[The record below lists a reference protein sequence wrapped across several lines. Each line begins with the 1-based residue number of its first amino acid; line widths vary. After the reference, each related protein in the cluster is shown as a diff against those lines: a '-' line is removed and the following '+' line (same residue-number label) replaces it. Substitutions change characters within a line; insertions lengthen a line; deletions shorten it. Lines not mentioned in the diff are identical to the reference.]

1 MVDGNQARE
10 EWLAKAER
18 AEVIVFD
25 LDGTL
30 VNSDHANF
38 LAYKDAVMCVL
49 STQIEID
56 FTLGTR
62 ITREV
67 LEDLIPGITGKQL
80 EEIALLKER
89 TYHKYLSETK
99 ASPQLIEIVSRVQD
113 KEVVLA
119 TNSRRCRAE
128 MLLNHHGLIE
138 KFTRKIYRDAESQRD
153 KYVQLMAELP
163 KGSMS
168 ILVFEN
174 DEKAIESAI
183 ACGIGVDQIID
194 VRRITR

>member
-1 MVDGNQARE
+1 MVDRIQVRE

-18 AEVIVFD
+18 ADVIVFD

-30 VNSDHANF
+30 VDSDYANY
-38 LAYKDAVMCVL
+38 LAYKDAVMSVL

-62 ITREV
+62 ITRDL
-67 LEDLIPGITGKQL
+67 LEELIPAITHKQL
-80 EEIALLKER
+80 DEIALLKER
-89 TYHKYLSETK
+89 LYHKFLSETET
-99 ASPQLIEIVSRVQD
+99 SPRLIEMVARVQD

-174 DEKAIESAI
+174 DKKAIESAV
-183 ACGIGVDQIID
+183 ACGIGIDQIID
-194 VRRITR
+194 VSRIPR

>member
-10 EWLAKAER
+10 EWLTKAER

-30 VNSDHANF
+30 VDSDHANF

-49 STQIEID
+49 SKKIEMD
-56 FTLGTR
+56 FTQGTR

-67 LEDLIPGITGKQL
+67 LKELIPDITKKQI
-80 EEIALLKER
+80 EDISSLKER
-89 TYHKYLSETK
+89 IYHKYISETK
-99 ASPQLIEIVSRVQD
+99 VNLQLIEILKHSQG
-113 KEVVLA
+113 KEIVLA

-138 KFTRKIYRDAESQRD
+138 KFSRKIYRDAVYQRD
-153 KYVQLMAELP
+153 KYVRLMTAMP
-163 KGSMS
+163 KGRMP

-174 DEKAIESAI
+174 DDKDIESAI
-183 ACGIGVDQIID
+183 SCGIGVNQIID
-194 VRRITR
+194 VRRN

>member
-30 VNSDHANF
+30 VDSDHANF
-38 LAYKDAVMCVL
+38 LAYKDAVMFVL

-56 FTLGTR
+56 FTPGAR

-67 LEDLIPGITGKQL
+67 LEEIVLGITDKQI

-99 ASPQLIEIVSRVQD
+99 AIPRLIEIVARVQG

-128 MLLNHHGLIE
+128 MLLNHHGLVE
-138 KFTRKIYRDAESQRD
+138 KFTRKIYRDAESKRD
-153 KYVQLMAELP
+153 KYVQLMDELQ

-168 ILVFEN
+168 MLVFEN
-174 DEKAIESAI
+174 DEKDIESAI
-183 ACGIGVDQIID
+183 ACGIGIDQIID
-194 VRRITR
+194 VRRIAR

>member
-30 VNSDHANF
+30 VDSDHANF
-38 LAYKDAVMCVL
+38 LAYKDAVEFVL

-56 FTLGTR
+56 FTPGTR
-62 ITREV
+62 MTREI
-67 LEDLIPGITGKQL
+67 LEEIVPGITDKQV
-80 EEIALLKER
+80 EEIALHKER

-99 ASPQLIEIVSRVQD
+99 AIPRLIEIVARVQD

-128 MLLNHHGLIE
+128 MLLKHHGLIE
-138 KFTRKIYRDAESQRD
+138 KFTRKIYRDAESKRD
-153 KYVQLMAELP
+153 KYVQLMDELQ

-168 ILVFEN
+168 MLVFEN
-174 DEKAIESAI
+174 DEKDIESAI
-183 ACGIGVDQIID
+183 ACGIGIDQIID
-194 VRRITR
+194 VRRIKR

>member
-1 MVDGNQARE
+1 MVGNQARQ

-30 VNSDHANF
+30 VDSDHANF

-49 STQIEID
+49 SEKIEMDLTQ
-56 FTLGTR
+56 GTR

-67 LEDLIPGITGKQL
+67 LKELIPGITEKQV
-80 EEIALLKER
+80 ENISSLKER
-89 TYHKYLSETK
+89 IYHKYISETK
-99 ASPQLIEIVSRVQD
+99 VNQQLIEIVVHSQG

-128 MLLNHHGLIE
+128 MLLNHHGLI
-138 KFTRKIYRDAESQRD
+138 KNFSRKIYRGTVYPSD
-153 KYVQLMAELP
+153 KYMRLMIAMP
-163 KGSMS
+163 KGRMS

-174 DEKAIESAI
+174 DDKDIESAI

-194 VRRITR
+194 VRGN

>member
-30 VNSDHANF
+30 VDSDHANF
-38 LAYKDAVMCVL
+38 LAYKDAVMFVL

-56 FTLGTR
+56 FTPGAR

-67 LEDLIPGITGKQL
+67 LEEIVPGITDKQI

-99 ASPQLIEIVSRVQD
+99 AIPRLIEIVARVQG

-128 MLLNHHGLIE
+128 MLLNHHGLVE
-138 KFTRKIYRDAESQRD
+138 KFTRKIYRDAESKRD
-153 KYVQLMAELP
+153 KYVQLMDELQ

-168 ILVFEN
+168 MLVFEN
-174 DEKAIESAI
+174 DEKDIESAI
-183 ACGIGVDQIID
+183 ACGIGIDQIID
-194 VRRITR
+194 VRRIAR